1 MGDRK
6 NLKIDESVFNRLA
19 NSKPENS
26 TWSGFLGH
34 LLRAYHDP
42 RPRIPN
48 TISNDAT
55 GQERW
60 QEVADLDKQELA
72 EDAKELM
79 EEVDFKQLL
88 QSTDNSTE
96 AAAELIAERTAD
108 RVIEKLKE
116 EET

>member
-6 NLKIDESVFNRLA
+6 NLKIKESVFNRLA
-19 NSKPENS
+19 DSKPENS

-48 TISNDAT
+48 TISNDAA
-55 GQERW
+55 GKEAFQEA
-60 QEVADLDKQELA
+60 ADLDKQELA
-72 EDAKELM
+72 SDARELM

-96 AAAELIAERTAD
+96 AAAELIAERTAN
-108 RVIEKLKE
+108 RVIQKPKE
-116 EET
+116 EEK